1 MNVKYGLL
9 VEKKE
14 FKLKKDYAKEIFINF
29 NDQDVN
35 NIIGT
40 VFYYSL
46 RIIKINYND
55 SSFYPILDTKLINSE
70 YDNMKT
76 KAIPSK
82 YFHVTTY
89 DNISYTRNT
98 TYLKINKFIKNKDLK
113 YYIYLINNDS
123 IIKLLDNESMYG
135 VMEEYIKNFINGI
148 KEI

>member
-46 RIIKINYND
+46 
-55 SSFYPILDTKLINSE
+55 T
-70 YDNMKT
+70 
-76 KAIPSK
+76 
-82 YFHVTTY
+82 VTTSSV
-89 DNISYTRNT
+89 ISETIVSFRV
-98 TYLKINKFIKNKDLK
+98 FISSLFSVS
-113 YYIYLINNDS
+113 LIC
-123 IIKLLDNESMYG
+123 L
-135 VMEEYIKNFINGI
+135 
-148 KEI
+148 